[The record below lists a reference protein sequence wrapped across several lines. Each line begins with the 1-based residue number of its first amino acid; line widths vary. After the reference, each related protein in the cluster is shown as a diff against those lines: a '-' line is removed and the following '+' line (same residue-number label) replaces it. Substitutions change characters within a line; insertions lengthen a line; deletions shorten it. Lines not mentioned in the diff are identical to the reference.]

1 VSARENTIAPTVAFP
16 LKLRPDGV
24 TDTVTD
30 RRTAVEQLIEE
41 LLFTNPG
48 ERLNR
53 PTLGCGLLE
62 TVFGPLESELM
73 TATQFQVKSELQTWL
88 GDLLTVVAVDVTS
101 SGSTMAIAVS
111 YQLPDVAGV
120 TTVTFER

>member
-1 VSARENTIAPTVAFP
+1 MSARENTIAPTVAFP

-88 GDLLTVVAVDVTS
+88 GDLLTVVAVEVAS

>member
-88 GDLLTVVAVDVTS
+88 GDLLTVVAVEVAS